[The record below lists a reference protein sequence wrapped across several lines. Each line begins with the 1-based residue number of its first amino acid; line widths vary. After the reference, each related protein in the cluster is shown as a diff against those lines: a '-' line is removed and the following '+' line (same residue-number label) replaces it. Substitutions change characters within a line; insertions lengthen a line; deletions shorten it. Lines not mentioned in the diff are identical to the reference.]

1 MKLQRVVSSEKGT
14 FGTLVIDNLPF
25 CVTMELP
32 DKGNQPQISCIPAGT
47 YRWRKWKSQN
57 VSKASDY
64 RVIWI
69 QDVPNRTWIYLH
81 VANWPSEVLGC
92 IGVGY
97 CFGKSPNGEYGVSQS
112 KEAMKG
118 LLAKLPDWGTIE
130 IKNP

>member
-1 MKLQRVVSSEKGT
+1 MILQRVASSDKGT

-32 DKGNQPQISCIPAGT
+32 WKDNQPQISCIPVGT
-47 YRWRKWKSQN
+47 YRWKKHKSP
-57 VSKASDY
+57 SKGE
-64 RVIWI
+64 VIWI
-69 QDVPNRTWIYLH
+69 QNVPNRSWIYIH
-81 VANWPSEVLGC
+81 VANWPSEVRGC

-97 CFGKSPNGEYGVSQS
+97 CFGRSPNGEYGVLQS

-130 IKNP
+130 VRNP